1 MTARL
6 APGPLA
12 GLRVLDLTA
21 LAPGPF
27 ATMLLGDLGADVV
40 TVEPPSKAR
49 SGSTLSD
56 LPGYGGTAARAA
68 GVGLFRSRRSV
79 VIDLKN
85 PDGVEVLLRL
95 ADVSD
100 VLFEGFRPGTCDRLG
115 VGYAAVSERNPGVVY
130 CSISGYGQG
139 GELAQRAGH
148 DLNYLA
154 ESGMLST
161 TTRPGQRPAIP
172 LNVVADFAA
181 GGLVA
186 TFGVLAALHGR
197 RRSGRGTHVD
207 VSMYESLLGLLQVSA
222 AWTSAGALDPSWGGG
237 LLTGAVP
244 FYDCYQTSDGR
255 WLSVAA
261 LEPKFFT
268 ALCEA
273 LGHPEMAGWQHR
285 PETWEVMR
293 TTFEDAFA
301 AATLDEWQ
309 ARLRD
314 VDTAVAPVRS
324 IPEAFEEARRQGLAD
339 RLGVVG
345 PLPRMSRW
353 PTTAGAVVRHPGEHT
368 REVLSEAGYPDE
380 EIDRLLSTGAVA
392 GSATRRST

>member
-1 MTARL
+1 MTTG
-6 APGPLA
+6 PGPLA
-12 GLRVLDLTA
+12 GLRILDLTA

-40 TVEPPSKAR
+40 TVEPPTGAR
-49 SGSTLSD
+49 SASKLSD
-56 LPGYGGTAARAA
+56 LPGYGGAAARAA
-68 GVGLFRSRRSV
+68 GLGLFRSRRSIV
-79 VIDLKN
+79 VDLTN
-85 PDGVEVLLRL
+85 PDGGEVLLRL
-95 ADVSD
+95 AERSD

-115 VGYAAVSERNPGVVY
+115 VGYAAVSARSPGVIY
-130 CSISGYGQG
+130 CSISGYGQR

-186 TFGVLAALHGR
+186 AFGVLAALHAR
-197 RRSGRGTHVD
+197 QRSGRGTHVD

-222 AWTSAGALDPSWGGG
+222 AWTSAGAPDPSWGAG

-285 PETWEVMR
+285 PETYDEMR
-293 TTFEDAFA
+293 ARFEASFA
-301 AATLDEWQ
+301 EASLVQWQ
-309 ARLRD
+309 ARLGE

-324 IPEAFEEARRQGLAD
+324 IPEAFEEARHQGLVD
-339 RLGVVG
+339 GRNVVG
-345 PLPRMSRW
+345 PLPRMSQWR
-353 PTTAGAVVRHPGEHT
+353 TEAGAVTRHPGEHT

-380 EIDRLLSTGAVA
+380 EIERLLSTGAIA
-392 GSATRRST
+392 E